1 MLITFW
7 LLLSGIV
14 MVTIIHEQP
23 WCPLLHF
30 LIALLLLEGEG
41 LSILLRTINK
51 TLYVCL
57 LVLVNILA
65 LVAKRTP
72 TALSSRRP

>member
-1 MLITFW
+1 MPSPAFFN
-7 LLLSGIV
+7 SSSSSRRR
-14 MVTIIHEQP
+14 
-23 WCPLLHF
+23 
-30 LIALLLLEGEG
+30 G

-65 LVAKRTP
+65 LVAKRTL
-72 TALSSRRP
+72 TALSSSSLTENDVA